1 MLVLLVRTDKTFA
14 SVTCYSVV
22 NLHIYTVCSNDIS
35 YYLEGCSFMLGRALT
50 SVFWGIVADRYGRKP
65 IILLGTIS
73 IAIFNALFGLSSN
86 FWMAIGTRFLL
97 GSFNCLLGTMK
108 AYASEIFRDEY
119 QATAMSAVSTAWGI
133 GLIIGP
139 ALGGFLAQVSRSYLS
154 FYIFLAF
161 QTLPYVM
168 I

>member
-1 MLVLLVRTDKTFA
+1 
-14 SVTCYSVV
+14 
-22 NLHIYTVCSNDIS
+22 
-35 YYLEGCSFMLGRALT
+35 MLGRALT

>member
-1 MLVLLVRTDKTFA
+1 
-14 SVTCYSVV
+14 
-22 NLHIYTVCSNDIS
+22 
-35 YYLEGCSFMLGRALT
+35 
-50 SVFWGIVADRYGRKP
+50 
-65 IILLGTIS
+65 
-73 IAIFNALFGLSSN
+73 
-86 FWMAIGTRFLL
+86 MAIGTRFLL

>member
-1 MLVLLVRTDKTFA
+1 MFLFCTPDCQLHLL
-14 SVTCYSVV
+14 
-22 NLHIYTVCSNDIS
+22 LS
-35 YYLEGCSFMLGRALT
+35 YYQC
-50 SVFWGIVADRYGRKP
+50 V
-65 IILLGTIS
+65 
-73 IAIFNALFGLSSN
+73 N
-86 FWMAIGTRFLL
+86 FQ
-97 GSFNCLLGTMK
+97 